1 MSLLKPYVY
10 VTDGLKCYI
19 QIILIKLK
27 CRQYLKDVIHY
38 VLVTC
43 WYTLKRISNWPLYK
57 IWYYAIYL

>member
-43 WYTLKRISNWPLYK
+43 
-57 IWYYAIYL
+57 